1 MWARVQRGVVHCVE
15 GANQEVRAQ
24 ERKHPPVAYRVP
36 PAELI
41 RIEATLCG
49 RFYPGFKE
57 ARHGSES
64 VF

>member
-1 MWARVQRGVVHCVE
+1 MRLLMRL
-15 GANQEVRAQ
+15 
-24 ERKHPPVAYRVP
+24 Y
-36 PAELI
+36 LI

-57 ARHGSES
+57 AWYVDEP